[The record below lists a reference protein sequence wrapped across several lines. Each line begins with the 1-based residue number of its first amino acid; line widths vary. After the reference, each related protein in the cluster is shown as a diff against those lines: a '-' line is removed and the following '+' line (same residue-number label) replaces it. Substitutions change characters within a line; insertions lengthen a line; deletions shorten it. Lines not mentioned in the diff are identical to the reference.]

1 MSEFLDHLS
10 ANDNDI
16 YDLLVSGRQ
25 RLTESVLREFA
36 RDRGI
41 FCSPE
46 ENREDLAD
54 YLSVLPHGFH
64 DVAAIVQKRE
74 PGHRREKT
82 TFVRLNATIAV
93 DELKA
98 VAADYETAV
107 SGRENVVYRPTSN
120 DGFVVKVT
128 YDEFNHSRARL
139 LQRERQEADIE
150 FLVQDGQTVVR
161 LPATDKAKKIVAA
174 LKESVERRRK
184 ATIDEESIELTG
196 LTTPEQRSKFFTRL
210 ISTLPGFRL
219 RNVMSLKV
227 SSKHS
232 EDGEDD
238 EALDLE
244 EEDEDEVGAEMF
256 AAVVHSMQLSG
267 QNLVQS
273 REYRELTARGFYITA
288 ISWRSESE
296 DTPPD
301 IIQFD
306 AGFQD
311 RKEGTGFKYA
321 IQGAFRAH
329 KGSHRKSIVHVRD
342 GERARLL
349 ALLESTARKV
359 LADLLA
365 EAKVS
370 ADSAEGDG
378 DVEAV

>member
-1 MSEFLDHLS
+1 
-10 ANDNDI
+10 
-16 YDLLVSGRQ
+16 
-25 RLTESVLREFA
+25 
-36 RDRGI
+36 
-41 FCSPE
+41 
-46 ENREDLAD
+46 
-54 YLSVLPHGFH
+54 
-64 DVAAIVQKRE
+64 
-74 PGHRREKT
+74 
-82 TFVRLNATIAV
+82 
-93 DELKA
+93 
-98 VAADYETAV
+98 
-107 SGRENVVYRPTSN
+107 
-120 DGFVVKVT
+120 
-128 YDEFNHSRARL
+128 
-139 LQRERQEADIE
+139 
-150 FLVQDGQTVVR
+150 
-161 LPATDKAKKIVAA
+161 
-174 LKESVERRRK
+174 
-184 ATIDEESIELTG
+184 
-196 LTTPEQRSKFFTRL
+196 
-210 ISTLPGFRL
+210 
-219 RNVMSLKV
+219 MSLKV

-232 EDGEDD
+232 EEGEDD

-273 REYRELTARGFYITA
+273 REYRDLTSRGFYITA

-329 KGSHRKSIVHVRD
+329 KGSHRKSIVHVGD

-349 ALLESTARKV
+349 ALLESSARKV

-370 ADSAEGDG
+370 ADSAEGDS

>member
-10 ANDNDI
+10 ANDNDV
-16 YDLLVSGRQ
+16 YDLLVSGKQ

-46 ENREDLAD
+46 ESREELAD

-82 TFVRLNATIAV
+82 TFVRLNTTIPV
-93 DELKA
+93 DELKEV
-98 VAADYETAV
+98 VAEYEAAV
-107 SGRENVVYRPTSN
+107 SGRENVIYRPASN
-120 DGFVVKVT
+120 GGFVVKVK

-139 LQRERQEADIE
+139 LQRERQEAEIE

-161 LPATDKAKKIVAA
+161 LPATDKAKMIVAA
-174 LKESVERRRK
+174 IKENVERRRK
-184 ATIDEESIELTG
+184 AAIDEESIELTG
-196 LTTPEQRSKFFTRL
+196 LATPEQRSKFFTRL

-227 SSKHS
+227 SSNQS
-232 EDGEDD
+232 EDGEYD

-244 EEDEDEVGAEMF
+244 DDDEVGAEMF

-273 REYRELTARGFYITA
+273 QEYQELTARGFYITA

-296 DTPPD
+296 GTQPD

-311 RKEGTGFKYA
+311 RKQGTGFKYA
-321 IQGAFRAH
+321 IKGAFRAH
-329 KGSHRKSIVHVRD
+329 KGAHRKTIAHVVD
-342 GERARLL
+342 NEKARLL
-349 ALLESTARKV
+349 ALLESTAREV
-359 LADLLA
+359 LAALLK
-365 EAKVS
+365 ESKMS
-370 ADSAEGDG
+370 PGSGEGHC
-378 DVEAV
+378 DVEEV